1 MFKKII
7 NRVTR
12 TAGDIVFHFAPVWHL
27 TNLRR
32 EAYDQLED
40 LHYQVGYCRAGRNE
54 LLDRLD
60 EIDAVLAAEGE
71 ADPQEKAILESERR
85 QLETRLKEAEELEGK
100 AEEVV
105 EAYKESLPRVL
116 NQLDMA
122 IQMTRMNKG
131 QRSVL
136 KMLGNSRGNDGSDVA
151 HHVKKSR
158 SEAYALSEQ
167 LSGHLA
173 ANRLKQR
180 KLLPRK

>member
-1 MFKKII
+1 MFKKVI

-54 LLDRLD
+54 ILDRLE
-60 EIDAVLAAEGE
+60 EINAALAAEE
-71 ADPQEKAILESERR
+71 IDPQDKMILESERR
-85 QLETRLKEAEELEGK
+85 QLETRLKEAEDLESK

-105 EAYKESLPRVL
+105 DAYKESLPRVL

-136 KMLGNSRGNDGSDVA
+136 KMLGNSQGNDGSDVA

-173 ANRLKQR
+173 ANRLRQR
-180 KLLPRK
+180 KLLTRK